1 MAGMIVERG
10 TSMAGMTE
18 EQAVSWPL

>member
-1 MAGMIVERG
+1 MAGMIGERG
-10 TSMAGMTE
+10 TSIAGMTE